1 MKKGR
6 FFICVFMLGLSL
18 VGGASCFASG
28 GGWVGD
34 GSVDHGHVPGGNVDC
49 DQSSANLACFGYSW
63 VFYKS
68 LVSASEATEVKF
80 RPYGEVTIPKE
91 CAEHEGGGFWHFGRN
106 ARGFLYES
114 GFGPE
119 YNFAYFSDFNYV
131 LGQSSNKYTYST
143 SRGSWGHFETYN
155 YGDLCKGNFSGTN
168 RACYQKHTPY
178 DQKLYNNKKAIY
190 AIDNS
195 KDSGSESSGY
205 ISNVLNDY
213 KKAYKYINN
222 GQEYAGNDLPG
233 NLYAFCYWEGMDNRF
248 YSDSSVALNPKAQ
261 GTLQNWDH
269 TGIISEG
276 QSGSVEYGTLTVN
289 VGDEVDITFSHKMY
303 ASQVTNNADWKVQK
317 SYPNN
322 GYNNVNAYA
331 GAWQGKVN
339 LDKQVG
345 AYYTGGK
352 DFTGEGSNKV
362 YYVLRHTDKVKFTAP
377 GEYRFCESLTI
388 NNANSPITTACAKI
402 VVKDIEYY
410 ARSNVGGGGS
420 FETTHKVS
428 EYTTK
433 TMDFGTIATGD
444 SKEIVFSHNIYSS
457 APKNGASWSVDREWT
472 NDDVNS
478 TANLT
483 VPTEEGYVP
492 SVLGYSDGTYSFV
505 LRDVYNFQFDNPG
518 TYEYCETLTLE
529 NKKLTRVCAKI
540 TVVAPQYAAESNI
553 AVKYYT
559 FNTTGIFSDTSNAP
573 KTIANITLGDPTKE
587 QVDYDIPYLKV
598 GQTTPLTFSHRIYSS
613 FERAKDK
620 YTWTIKRDFD
630 YCTNANGCKILAR
643 VNTVNNTGDSGTSS
657 SEINITGNSEWQ
669 RALNYKDGSW
679 YKTNDSDMP
688 FRDSGEAGHGFN
700 WRDIYWLTLNK
711 VGDYS
716 GKICEYVSIPG
727 SNHILTKACASVK
740 VPYNFKN
747 STLVELEG
755 NGEVGAGGIVKVK
768 TAKITVG
775 AKCNEAARENTE
787 AAEKKKKGEYVPCD
801 ENSNDEYKYA
811 TQVDDATVRL
821 IAYQSNNNS
830 GEAVAGYGN
839 YGSDL
844 CYGKANCNVIY
855 NKNGE
860 PLNSVNNDLSGKI
873 EDVEGIMNSTYT
885 ANAPVGSYFCV
896 ALAVYPYASG
906 KLLNANT
913 GTYVDTNTT
922 PAEVNAD
929 NSWYISKPSCARV
942 VKRPTFQVLGG
953 SVYSAG
959 VVKSLTT
966 EKIVS
971 SERKAFGSWAEQSVV
986 ANGAVVKFA
995 SGAALSK
1002 GSDPDFCRYQVP
1014 LTFANSGCSSNQ
1026 AGSADIAAN
1035 TSGRDAI
1042 TNYWWLDNPVKNTT
1056 SWEEGTSN
1064 GGSKLKYKYSDGD
1077 ITFNGM
1083 SNISGDA
1090 TYVIRSENGN
1100 IYINGNIEYANGPY
1114 NMASQ
1119 IPKML
1124 IYANNIYIKCDV
1136 QRVDA
1141 ILMAKSMINTCAK
1154 NDSSLYN
1161 NSDKN
1166 DVNNPN
1172 RATTQLTVNGILMAE
1187 QILFDRTYG
1196 GDGHIEGEG
1205 GVNTPAEIVNYD
1217 TSAVIWG
1224 REEVTDD
1231 IDDSFK
1237 IIYQQELAP
1246 RY

>member
-1 MKKGR
+1 MKYKTFCLVKWFSLTCFFAIVLSQNVFADGAVVPSDGWVSPGSGCINYCTTNIGWVYHKWGEDLDLSDVDEMENGDHLIHGYGYPESTYKPGNTYVPAKCASTGGYYRLAFYAIKDFTGDPQHGSIEYSKMQQIGVLNFKMLKGIDSS
-6 FFICVFMLGLSL
+6 FSVDENTGAISGVNMYGWEEAYENFKKLKAYDAQYGTDYASGYEWSIDSNFGVFCFSEDMLSMPEYYGSSHVALTPKPQ
-18 VGGASCFASG
+18 GASKNWASTG
-28 GGWVGD
+28 ITGE
-34 GSVDHGHVPGGNVDC
+34 
-49 DQSSANLACFGYSW
+49 
-63 VFYKS
+63 YK
-68 LVSASEATEVKF
+68 EK
-80 RPYGEVTIPKE
+80 
-91 CAEHEGGGFWHFGRN
+91 N
-106 ARGFLYES
+106 
-114 GFGPE
+114 FGPL
-119 YNFAYFSDFNYV
+119 V
-131 LGQSSNKYTYST
+131 IV
-143 SRGSWGHFETYN
+143 
-155 YGDLCKGNFSGTN
+155 KGE
-168 RACYQKHTPY
+168 K
-178 DQKLYNNKKAIY
+178 
-190 AIDNS
+190 
-195 KDSGSESSGY
+195 
-205 ISNVLNDY
+205 
-213 KKAYKYINN
+213 
-222 GQEYAGNDLPG
+222 
-233 NLYAFCYWEGMDNRF
+233 
-248 YSDSSVALNPKAQ
+248 
-261 GTLQNWDH
+261 
-269 TGIISEG
+269 
-276 QSGSVEYGTLTVN
+276 
-289 VGDEVDITFSHKMY
+289 VDITFSHNIY
-303 ASQVTNNADWKVQK
+303 AKQSVNDVDWKVER
-317 SYPNN
+317 SWIYGSGGYESN
-322 GYNNVNAYA
+322 GYEFGTQANGILSAVSS
-331 GAWQGKVN
+331 GKVN
-339 LDKQVG
+339 LDTLRDG
-345 AYYTGGK
+345 
-352 DFTGEGSNKV
+352 
-362 YYVLRHTDKVKFTAP
+362 YYVQSVGNYTDGTYQYVMRDVYSQVEFNVP
-377 GEYRFCESLTI
+377 GEYKFCESLTI
-388 NNANSPITTACAKI
+388 NEFAVKDKPITKACVTI
-402 VVKDIEYY
+402 
-410 ARSNVGGGGS
+410 
-420 FETTHKVS
+420 KV
-428 EYTTK
+428 
-433 TMDFGTIATGD
+433 
-444 SKEIVFSHNIYSS
+444 N
-457 APKNGASWSVDREWT
+457 
-472 NDDVNS
+472 
-478 TANLT
+478 
-483 VPTEEGYVP
+483 EGP
-492 SVLGYSDGTYSFV
+492 TYS
-505 LRDVYNFQFDNPG
+505 
-518 TYEYCETLTLE
+518 
-529 NKKLTRVCAKI
+529 
-540 TVVAPQYAAESNI
+540 AESNI
-553 AVKYYT
+553 AVKHPHVE
-559 FNTTGIFSDTSNAP
+559 TTGRVESFTA
-573 KTIANITLGDPTKE
+573 ITDKMA
-587 QVDYDIPYLKV
+587 YLRV
-598 GQTTPLTFSHRIYSS
+598 NEPSPVTFSHRIYAS
-613 FERAKDK
+613 RPVAGVN
-620 YTWTIKRDFD
+620 WAVKRIFAICGEGD
-630 YCTNANGCKILAR
+630 NSANCVMAAR
-643 VNTVNNTGDSGTSS
+643 ENTDINN
-657 SEINITGNSEWQ
+657 GNSGFSPLVEFS
-669 RALNYKDGSW
+669 NTPVTMEGDDGADYYQSPL
-679 YKTNDSDMP
+679 SDRPYM
-688 FRDSGEAGHGFN
+688 DGDESHHFN
-700 WRDIYWLTLNK
+700 WRDIYWLKISK

-716 GKICEYVSIPG
+716 NNKLCEMVSIPG
-727 SNHILTKACASVK
+727 SDKNLTSVCALVK

-747 STLVELEG
+747 SASVELSERD
-755 NGEVGAGGIVKVK
+755 EVVAGGIVRIGV
-768 TAKITVG
+768 ANVVVG
-775 AKCNEAARENTE
+775 SKNNEVVGS
-787 AAEKKKKGEYVPCD
+787 GE
-801 ENSNDEYKYA
+801 YA
-811 TQVDDATVRL
+811 TQVDDATVKL
-821 IAYQSNNNS
+821 ISYYYDPLSSQIPGNN
-830 GEAVAGYGN
+830 EIAGYGS
-839 YGSDL
+839 YGSNL
-844 CYGKANCNVIY
+844 CDAIS
-855 NKNGE
+855 NKNGCKDDVYRE
-860 PLNSVNNDLSGKI
+860 EHLNFNSGNDASGAEAKI
-873 EDVEGIMNSTYT
+873 FGAMNSTYT